1 MVKTPP
7 YEVKESCF
15 GGFDVYIVVHFR
27 NKYDKDQSQISFKYE
42 LDLPMQGN
50 PPVTNLRVE
59 KISFYCSND
68 LEFTQNVLKSGGVS
82 YFSIIFY
89 LDYYLL
95 LNIFENNIFVFEQ
108 IRKHEDLK
116 FGFVPSY
123 VPKSILVAFLGSLS
137 ILWP

>member
-7 YEVKESCF
+7 YEVKESGY

-50 PPVTNLRVE
+50 PPVNNIRVE

-89 LDYYLL
+89 LDNYLL
-95 LNIFENNIFVFEQ
+95 LNIFENNIFVSEQ
-108 IRKHEDLK
+108 IKKHEDLTEVWFCSIIFTTVYTGSI
-116 FGFVPSY
+116 FGVLSY
-123 VPKSILVAFLGSLS
+123 P
-137 ILWP
+137 